1 MRIFTVGYQ
10 GRSLEELV
18 RLLRSEGVE
27 AVVDVRS
34 APSSV
39 RREFD
44 RANLESFLPPQG
56 IDYFHLP
63 QLGGLREGT
72 YQEHM
77 GSEEFRRGMEGLQGI
92 ARERSTAIMCME
104 PRPSSCHRR
113 FIAIWLKELGWE
125 VIHLVRGGRQSV
137 LDLE

>member
-10 GRSLEELV
+10 GRSPEGLV
-18 RLLRSEGVE
+18 QLLRSEGVE
-27 AVVDVRS
+27 VVVDVRS
-34 APSSV
+34 APRSV

-44 RANLESFLPPQG
+44 RTNLEPFLPRNG
-56 IDYFHLP
+56 IGYFHLP

-77 GSEEFRRGMEGLQGI
+77 ASEEFRLGMESLQGI
-92 ARERSTAIMCME
+92 ARERPTAIMCME

-113 FIAIWLKELGWE
+113 FIARRLTELGWE
-125 VIHLVRGGRQSV
+125 VIHLVGGGRQSV
-137 LDLE
+137 LDLG